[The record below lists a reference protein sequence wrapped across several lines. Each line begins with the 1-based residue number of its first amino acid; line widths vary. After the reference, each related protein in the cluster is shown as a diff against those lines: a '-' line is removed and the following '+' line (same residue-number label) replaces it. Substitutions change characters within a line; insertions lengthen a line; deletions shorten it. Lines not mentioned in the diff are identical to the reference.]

1 MNYSLNFGETSWNTN
16 PEKCVLAMPASH
28 SSFLF
33 TNSSNLLSST
43 PSFYPSFISFFSSS
57 FFLIFSSFFYLFF
70 LHFFQ
75 HLFYFSIFIQFF
87 PSLIIDYFISKMI
100 LWYIYLKNR
109 AGHGAAGPIPTLM
122 TFSKS
127 DRKSSL
133 DHSILPSIRPSILI
147 FYLYKQINHIG

>member
-1 MNYSLNFGETSWNTN
+1 MCLQ
-16 PEKCVLAMPASH
+16 CLRRIRH
-28 SSFLF
+28 SCSPIHQTFCHPPPPSIHLSFLF
-33 TNSSNLLSST
+33 FLAV
-43 PSFYPSFISFFSSS
+43 FF
-57 FFLIFSSFFYLFF
+57 FIFSAFFYLFF

-75 HLFYFSIFIQFF
+75 HLYYFSIFIQFF